1 MALISWNACKLPLFW
16 RRLGLISGL
25 MGMEQKLE
33 ADCESC
39 VARTSGY
46 ATVMQLSVNMGQH
59 SCRQMILQ
67 T

>member
-1 MALISWNACKLPLFW
+1 MALISWNACKLSLLW
-16 RRLGLISGL
+16 RRLGLIRGL
-25 MGMEQKLE
+25 MGIEQKIE
-33 ADCESC
+33 ADREPC

-46 ATVMQLSVNMGQH
+46 ATIMQLSVNMGQH